1 MSFQNINVLYVRSG
15 LEYMPAYNLISTGIE
30 SVLKDLVATVT
41 VVNPSDKISDL
52 ALHIRPAFVLV
63 LLGSNFL

>member
-41 VVNPSDKISDL
+41 VVNPQ
-52 ALHIRPAFVLV
+52 IRYQIWLYIFAQHLY
-63 LLGSNFL
+63 